1 MFEIDLLVKNGLLV
15 TIDEEKPIIEDGAIA
30 VDSGRIVAIGPTALL
45 VEQYQANKVL
55 DARWNA
61 VMPGFVDTHHHFLQ
75 NFNKGTR
82 DDLTLV
88 DWIEQVSVPRIR
100 VAVQDYLKGN
110 YDIQIYASKLGCVDA
125 IKAGITT
132 ILNMEWATHPSVVD
146 IFEQSGIR
154 VRHTLTMTDQWI
166 SQEVILPHKR
176 LMLLAD
182 ELKERCLSSANQRIS
197 FSYGLAC
204 PNSCSIELIKEVRT
218 LADRNQIPIHIHIA
232 ETRYE
237 WDNIHDLFGT
247 TPANHLHNL
256 GLLGPD
262 VQGAHSIWLSD
273 EDIDLYNRTGTKVA
287 HNPECN
293 MKIAD
298 GIAPINKMLEA
309 GVVVSLGTDSCAV
322 NDNMDMFE
330 AMRTAAFLQKVTA
343 MDPKVLPAATTL
355 RMATL
360 GGAEAL
366 QMENEIGSLKVGKK
380 ADLILIDLTA
390 SHMRPINNLEN
401 NLVYGANTHDVKTVI
416 CDGEIVMEDRQIKTL
431 DEEDWLS
438 SATQYAYDRFTRE
451 GIALPGYFAIQK

>member
-15 TIDEEKPIIEDGAIA
+15 TIDEEQPIIEDGAIA
-30 VDSGRIVAIGPTALL
+30 IDSGRIVAIGPTVSL
-45 VEQYQANKVL
+45 VEKYQAKKVL

-88 DWIEQVSVPRIR
+88 DWIDHVSVPRIR
-100 VAVQDYLKGN
+100 VAVQDYLIGS

-132 ILNMEWATHPSVVD
+132 ILNMEWATHPSVID

-166 SQEVILPHKR
+166 SREVILPHKQ

-182 ELKERCLSSANQRIS
+182 ELMERCLSSVNQRIS

-204 PNSCSIELIKEVRT
+204 PNSCSVELIKEVRV

-232 ETRYE
+232 ETKYE
-237 WDNIHDLFGT
+237 WDNIHKLFGT
-247 TPANHLHNL
+247 TPTNHLHNL

-273 EDIDLYNRTGTKVA
+273 EDIDLYSKTGTKAA

-309 GVVVSLGTDSCAV
+309 GVVVSLGTDSCSV

-343 MDPKVLPAATTL
+343 MDPKVLPASVTL

-366 QMENEIGSLKVGKK
+366 EMDDDIGSLKVGKK

-401 NLVYGANTHDVKTVI
+401 NLVYGANAHDVKTVI
-416 CDGEIVMEDRQIKTL
+416 CDGKIVMEDRQIKTL
-431 DEEDWLS
+431 DEEAWVS
-438 SATQYAYDRFTRE
+438 SATQYAYDRFTKE
-451 GIALPGYFAIQK
+451 GIALPSYFAIQR